1 MTRPAPLLAVL
12 LALLAAPLA
21 ARATPPKI
29 VPPTACAPSATTL
42 CVSDKPGDAR
52 FRVEVD
58 FFTDRNGGSSGQGR
72 AIPLENLGVRRGGMF
87 WFFSADNPELL
98 VKVLDGC
105 SQNGHFWVFWSAG
118 TTVGRELRVT
128 DTFTGVEAVY
138 MNPDRQTAAP
148 VADREA
154 FVCDDGG

>member
-1 MTRPAPLLAVL
+1 MTRRSQLFAPLLAVL
-12 LALLAAPLA
+12 IPTLAA
-21 ARATPPKI
+21 ATPPEK
-29 VPPTACAPSATTL
+29 VTATTPCTPSATTL

-52 FRVEVD
+52 FRVQVD
-58 FFTDRNGGSSGQGR
+58 YATTLNGGASGRGR
-72 AIPLENLGVRRGGMF
+72 AISLENLGIRRGGMF

-118 TTVGRELRVT
+118 TTVGLELRVT
-128 DTFTGVEAVY
+128 DTFTEAEAVY
-138 MNPDRQTAAP
+138 TNPDRRTAAP

-154 FVCDDGG
+154 FVCDSP